1 MANNGSFNTSSYDGA
16 YLAFNWSVDSQ
27 DTINNQTTINWSLTG
42 AGIKP
47 GYWYKAGAFKV
58 VINGTT
64 VYQSSNRIQLYT
76 GTVVAQGKLVIP
88 HDSNGNKS
96 FSASAEAGI
105 YYTAVNVRGSGSWDL
120 PAIARK
126 AYITKAFNFADT
138 ENQKFQYA
146 NPAGNS
152 VSSLQA
158 CLSFDNGKADIAYR
172 DIAKTGQS
180 FTFELTD
187 SERNIIRQKVAGQSA
202 RVYYIVKTVINGS
215 TYTDSQPATCS
226 IVDSNPTFDCSYYD
240 NNSVTVNITGNNK
253 KIVQN
258 NSDLVIN
265 FSNISAKKYALIKSV
280 GVSLNG
286 VNYSSSAS
294 GASASL
300 TIGKV
305 DISGDIDAV
314 VSVTD
319 SRGFI
324 TAKPLKISILPWQL
338 PTASISVTRQANYYS
353 DCSIVVNADYA
364 YLEDKNS
371 VAIKYRIK
379 KDGSDSWSD
388 FVAIENGTS
397 ASFEADNH
405 FKWTVQV
412 VISDKLGTT
421 TYNIDLAKG
430 VPIIYFDRKKQSV
443 GINCFPKNEGN
454 IEINGKTIFDM
465 IYPVGAIYISA
476 SEVNPSILF
485 GGTWEQ
491 IKDRFLI
498 GTGSSYQAGS
508 TGGAFEHTLTQSE
521 IPNYEIGN
529 LPEIVPGNHAN
540 WNNAGIKASNLGNAS
555 PSKPGIQSNG
565 NATTSQTQYGYRIF
579 TNGGG
584 RPFSTVPPY
593 LAVYIW
599 RRVS

>member
-1 MANNGSFNTSSYDGA
+1 MANSGSFNTSAYDGA

-27 DTINNQTTINWSLTG
+27 DTVNNQTVISWNLKG
-42 AGIKP
+42 AGIKS

-58 VINGTT
+58 VINGVT

-76 GTVVAQGKLVIP
+76 GTVVAQGKLAIP

-120 PAIARK
+120 PTIARK
-126 AYITKAFNFADT
+126 AYITKAFNFSDT
-138 ENQKFQYA
+138 ENPKFQYA

-158 CLSFDNGKADIAYR
+158 CLSFDNSTPDLSYR
-172 DIAKTGQS
+172 DISKNGQS

-187 SERNIIRQKVAGQSA
+187 SERNVIRQKVAGQSVA
-202 RVYYIVKTVINGS
+202 AYYIVKTVINGS
-215 TYTDSQPATCS
+215 TYTDSQSVTCS
-226 IVDSNPTFDCSYYD
+226 IIDSSPTFDCSYYD
-240 NNSVTVNITGNNK
+240 SNSATVAITGNDQ
-253 KIVQN
+253 KIIQN

-265 FSNISAKKYALIKSV
+265 LSNVSAKKYATVKSV
-280 GVSLNG
+280 WVTLNG
-286 VNYSSSAS
+286 VNYSGSLSEATAS
-294 GASASL
+294 VN
-300 TIGKV
+300 IGKV
-305 DISGDIDAV
+305 DISGDIDAI

-319 SRGFI
+319 SRGFS
-324 TAKPLKISILPWQL
+324 TAKSLKINILPWQL
-338 PTASISVTRQANYYS
+338 PTANISVTRQANYYS
-353 DCSIVVNADYA
+353 NCSIVVNADYA
-364 YLEDKNS
+364 YLEEKNS
-371 VAIKYRIK
+371 VTIKYRLK

-388 FVAIENGTS
+388 FVTIENFES
-397 ASFEADNH
+397 ASFEADNN
-405 FKWTVQV
+405 FKWQVQV
-412 VISDKLGTT
+412 VISDRLGTT
-421 TYNIDLAKG
+421 TYNVDLAKG

-443 GINCFPKNEGN
+443 GINCFPKKEGN
-454 IEINGKTIFDM
+454 LEINGKTIFDM

-498 GTGSSYQAGS
+498 GAGDFAQSGS
-508 TGGAFEHTLTQSE
+508 TGGEFEHTLTQSE

-529 LPEIVPGNHAN
+529 LPEIVPGYHSN
-540 WNNAGIKASNLGNAS
+540 WNNGGIVASNLGQTS
-555 PSKPGIQSNG
+555 PSKPGVQSNG
-565 NATTSQTQYGYRIF
+565 NETTSQTQFSYKI
-579 TNGGG
+579 TSNGGG
-584 RPFSTVPPY
+584 RPFSAVPPY

-599 RRVS
+599 KRVS

>member
-1 MANNGSFNTSSYDGA
+1 MANSGSFNTSAYDGA
-16 YLAFNWSVDSQ
+16 YLAFNWSIDSQ
-27 DTINNQTTINWSLTG
+27 DTVNNQSIINWSLKG
-42 AGIKP
+42 AGIKS
-47 GYWYKAGAFKV
+47 GYWYMAGAFKV
-58 VINGTT
+58 VINGVI
-64 VYQSSNRIQLYT
+64 VYQSSNRIKLYT
-76 GTVVAQGKLVIP
+76 GTVVAQGKLAIP
-88 HDSNGNKS
+88 HDSSGNKN

-126 AYITKAFNFADT
+126 AYVTKAFNFSDV
-138 ENQKFQYA
+138 ENPKFQYA

-158 CLSFDNGKADIAYR
+158 CLSFDNSTADLAYR
-172 DIAKTGQS
+172 DIPKNGQS

-187 SERNIIRQKVAGQSA
+187 GERNIIRQKVAGQSA
-202 RVYYIVKTVINGS
+202 KVYYIVKTVINGS

-226 IVDSNPTFDCSYYD
+226 ISDSNPNFDCSYYD
-240 NNSVTVNITGNNK
+240 NNSVTVNITGDNQ

-265 FSNISAKKYALIKSV
+265 LSNISAKKYATIKSV

-286 VNYSSSAS
+286 VKYSGSVSGTTAS
-294 GASASL
+294 IA
-300 TIGKV
+300 IGKV
-305 DISGDIDAV
+305 NISSDIDAI

-319 SRGFI
+319 SRGLV
-324 TAKPLKISILPWQL
+324 TAKPLKISVLYWQL
-338 PTASISVTRQANYYS
+338 PTASVSVTRQANYYS
-353 DCSIVVNADYA
+353 GCAIVVNADYA
-364 YLEDKNS
+364 YLEGANS

-388 FVAIENGTS
+388 FVAIENHAS
-397 ASFEADNH
+397 ANFEADNN
-405 FKWTVQV
+405 FKWLVQV
-412 VISDKLGTT
+412 VISDRLGTT
-421 TYNIDLAKG
+421 TYNVDLAKG

-454 IEINGKTIFDM
+454 LEINGKTIFDM
-465 IYPVGAIYISA
+465 IYPVGAIYLSV
-476 SEVNPSILF
+476 SEVNPSVLF

-498 GTGSSYQAGS
+498 GAGDFAQSGS
-508 TGGAFEHTLTQSE
+508 TGGAFEHALTQAE
-521 IPNYEIGN
+521 IPNYELGN
-529 LPEIVPGNHAN
+529 LPEIVPGYHSN
-540 WNNAGIKASNLGNAS
+540 WNNGGIAASNLGQTS

-565 NATTSQTQYGYRIF
+565 NETTSQTQYSYKIMS
-579 TNGGG
+579 NGGG
-584 RPFSTVPPY
+584 KSFSTVPPY

-599 RRVS
+599 KRVS

>member
-1 MANNGSFNTSSYDGA
+1 MANNGSFNTSTYDGA

-27 DTINNQTTINWSLTG
+27 DVVNNQTVINWNLKGT
-42 AGIKP
+42 GIKS
-47 GYWYKAGAFKV
+47 GYWYMAGAFKV
-58 VINGTT
+58 VINGIT

-76 GTVVAQGKLVIP
+76 GTVVAQGKLAIP
-88 HDSNGNKS
+88 HDSNGNKN

-120 PAIARK
+120 PTIGRK
-126 AYITKAFNFADT
+126 AYITKTFDFSDI
-138 ENQKFQYA
+138 ESPKFQYT
-146 NPAGNS
+146 NPAGNG

-158 CLSFDNGKADIAYR
+158 CISFNNNTADIAYR
-172 DIAKTGQS
+172 DVPKNGQS
-180 FTFELTD
+180 FTFDLTD
-187 SERNIIRQKVAGQSA
+187 SERNVIQQKVTGQSA
-202 RVYYIVKTVINGS
+202 KAYFIIKTVINGS
-215 TYTDSQPATCS
+215 AYTDSQAATCS
-226 IVDSNPTFDCSYYD
+226 IAGSSPTFKCSYYD
-240 NNSVTVNITGNNK
+240 SNSETVAITGDNQ
-253 KIVQN
+253 KIIQN
-258 NSDLVIN
+258 NSNLVIN
-265 FSNISAKKYALIKSV
+265 LSNISAKKYATIKSV
-280 GVSLNG
+280 VVSLNG
-286 VNYSSSAS
+286 AKYTGSVS
-294 GASASL
+294 GTSASL

-305 DISGDIDAV
+305 DISGDIDAI

-319 SRGFI
+319 SRGF
-324 TAKPLKISILPWQL
+324 TTETWRKIAILPWQL
-338 PTASISVTRQANYYS
+338 PTASVSVTRQANYYS
-353 DCSIVVNADYA
+353 NCSIVVNADYA
-364 YLEDKNS
+364 YLDGKNS
-371 VAIKYRIK
+371 INIKYRLK

-388 FVAIENGTS
+388 FVAVENYAS
-397 ASFEADNH
+397 ANFEADNN
-405 FKWTVQV
+405 FKWLVQV

-421 TYNIDLAKG
+421 TYNVDLAKG

-454 IEINGKTIFDM
+454 LEINGKTIFDM
-465 IYPVGAIYISA
+465 IYPVGAIYISTNNV
-476 SEVNPSILF
+476 SPSVLF

-498 GTGSSYQAGS
+498 GAGNFAQPGS
-508 TGGAFEHTLTQSE
+508 TGGEFEHALTQSE

-529 LPEIVPGNHAN
+529 LPEIVPGTHAN
-540 WNNAGIKASNLGNAS
+540 WNNGGIRASNLGNAT

-599 RRVS
+599 KRIE

>member
-1 MANNGSFNTSSYDGA
+1 MANNGSFNTSDYDGA

-27 DTINNQTTINWSLTG
+27 DTVNNQTVISWNLKG
-42 AGIKP
+42 AGIKS

-58 VINGTT
+58 VINGVT

-76 GTVVAQGKLVIP
+76 GTVVAQGKLAIP
-88 HDSNGNKS
+88 HDSNGNKT

-120 PAIARK
+120 PTIARK
-126 AYITKAFNFADT
+126 AYITKAFNFSDT
-138 ENQKFQYA
+138 ENPKFQYT

-158 CLSFDNGKADIAYR
+158 CLSFDNSTPDLSYR
-172 DIAKTGQS
+172 DISKNGQS

-187 SERNIIRQKVAGQSA
+187 SERNVIRQKVAGQSVTA
-202 RVYYIVKTVINGS
+202 YYIVKTVINGS
-215 TYTDSQPATCS
+215 TYTDSQSVTCS
-226 IVDSNPTFDCSYYD
+226 IIDSSPTFDCSYYD
-240 NNSVTVNITGNNK
+240 SNSATVAITDNDQ

-258 NSDLVIN
+258 NSNLVIN
-265 FSNISAKKYALIKSV
+265 LSNVSAKKYATVKSV
-280 GVSLNG
+280 GVTLNG
-286 VNYSSSAS
+286 ANYSGSLSEATAS
-294 GASASL
+294 VN
-300 TIGKV
+300 IGKV
-305 DISGDIDAV
+305 DISGDIDAI

-319 SRGFI
+319 SRGFS
-324 TAKPLKISILPWQL
+324 TAKSLKINILPWQL

-353 DCSIVVNADYA
+353 NCTIVVNADYA
-364 YLEDKNS
+364 YLDDKNS
-371 VAIKYRIK
+371 ISIKYRLK

-388 FVAIENGTS
+388 FVAVENYTS
-397 ASFEADNH
+397 ASFEADNN
-405 FKWTVQV
+405 FKWQVQV
-412 VISDKLGTT
+412 VISDRLGTT
-421 TYNIDLAKG
+421 TYNVDLAKG

-454 IEINGKTIFDM
+454 LEINGKTIFDM

-476 SEVNPSILF
+476 NEVNPSALF

-498 GTGSSYQAGS
+498 GAGDFAQPGS
-508 TGGAFEHTLTQSE
+508 TGGEFEHTLTQSE

-529 LPEIVPGNHAN
+529 LPEIVPGYHSN
-540 WNNAGIKASNLGNAS
+540 WNNGGIVASNLGQTS
-555 PSKPGIQSNG
+555 PSKPGVQSNG
-565 NATTSQTQYGYRIF
+565 NETTSQTQFSYKI
-579 TNGGG
+579 TSNGGG

-599 RRVS
+599 KRVS

>member
-1 MANNGSFNTSSYDGA
+1 MASSGSFNTSAYDGA

-27 DTINNQTTINWSLTG
+27 DTINNQSIISWSLKG
-42 AGIKP
+42 AGINS
-47 GYWYKAGAFKV
+47 GYWYMAGAFKV
-58 VINGTT
+58 VINGVI
-64 VYQSSNRIQLYT
+64 VYQSSNRIKLYT
-76 GTVVAQGKLVIP
+76 GTVVAQGKLAIP

-126 AYITKAFNFADT
+126 AYVTKAFNFTDT
-138 ENQKFQYA
+138 ENPKFQYA
-146 NPAGNS
+146 NPAGNN

-158 CLSFDNGKADIAYR
+158 CLSFDNSTADIAYR
-172 DIAKTGQS
+172 DIAKNGQS
-180 FTFELTD
+180 FTFNLTD
-187 SERNIIRQKVAGQSA
+187 GERNTIRQKVAGQSA
-202 RVYYIVKTVINGS
+202 KVYYIVKTVINGS

-226 IVDSNPTFDCSYYD
+226 ISDSNPTFDCSYLD
-240 NNSVTVNITGNNK
+240 TNQDTVDITGDNK
-253 KIVQN
+253 KIIQN
-258 NSDLVIN
+258 NSDLVISL
-265 FSNISAKKYALIKSV
+265 SNISVKKYATIKSV

-286 VNYSSSAS
+286 VSYSGSVSGTNAS
-294 GASASL
+294 I

-319 SRGFI
+319 SRGFS
-324 TAKPLKISILPWQL
+324 TAKPLKINILPWQL
-338 PTASISVTRQANYYS
+338 PTASVSVTRQANYYS

-364 YLEDKNS
+364 YLDDKNS

-379 KDGSDSWSD
+379 KDGSDSWSN
-388 FVAIENGTS
+388 FVAIENHTS

-405 FKWTVQV
+405 FKWQVQV
-412 VISDKLGTT
+412 VISDRLGTT
-421 TYNIDLAKG
+421 TYNVDLAKG

-443 GINCFPKNEGN
+443 GINCFPKSEGN
-454 IEINGKTIFDM
+454 LEINGKTIFDM

-476 SEVNPSILF
+476 SNVSPSFLF

-498 GTGSSYQAGS
+498 GAGSSYQAGS
-508 TGGAFEHTLTQSE
+508 VGGEATHTLTIDEMPRHNHE
-521 IPNYEIGN
+521 IDN
-529 LPEIVPGNHAN
+529 L
-540 WNNAGIKASNLGNAS
+540 NAS
-555 PSKPGIQSNG
+555 G
-565 NATTSQTQYGYRIF
+565 NSTPYMTVQAQDKKGYGGNVQTMFAGGSQPH
-579 TNGGG
+579 NNM
-584 RPFSTVPPY
+584 PPY

-599 RRVS
+599 KRVS